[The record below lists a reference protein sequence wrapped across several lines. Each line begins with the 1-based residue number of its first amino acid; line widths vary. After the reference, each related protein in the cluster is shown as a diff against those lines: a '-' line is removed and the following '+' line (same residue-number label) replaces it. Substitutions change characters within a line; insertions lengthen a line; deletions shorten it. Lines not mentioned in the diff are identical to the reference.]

1 MIPFYT
7 YYVLFIKYFKIIS
20 SFFFKSEGENK
31 FVKSVNFL
39 PDNIKSTNP
48 MEKYP
53 HITESFACIR
63 KMLDIMFLLCKVRS
77 IIVQISLGIC
87 SKPKLWK

>member
-39 PDNIKSTNP
+39 LDNIKSTNP

-63 KMLDIMFLLCKVRS
+63 KMLDIMFLFPINFL
-77 IIVQISLGIC
+77 ISLGIC
-87 SKPKLWK
+87 STPKLSR